1 MAPAPEAGMPS
12 ASAKVLAAVSVWPW
26 VAVPEIVTA
35 PVGASF
41 TLATAVVAEL
51 VTLSAWEKMSV

>member
-1 MAPAPEAGMPS
+1 MAPAPKVGMPS
-12 ASAKVLAAVSVWPW
+12 ASAKVLEAVSVWPW

-41 TLATAVVAEL
+41 TLATEEVTLL
-51 VTLSAWEKMSV
+51 VTLSACAKLSV